1 MLRIG
6 TAAFRAPIEGGTVR
20 IPMSILKK
28 STAVFCAAA
37 LGATALFGC
46 TAPAESSDGAAS
58 QDQAQEAEDR
68 TVVDMRGDEITVPA
82 DTSTVLTV
90 NSVATQMVLMLGGE
104 DAAATMGKGFNYGEG
119 SLNASMF
126 PGLADVPTF
135 SREDSTVENI
145 AAIGPDFVLEGND
158 DVIAQLRDAGIPA
171 AYISVTSPETI
182 VEAVH
187 IIGDA
192 LGGEADQKAQA
203 YEDAYNEALEDTKAR
218 TADLSDDEKP
228 RVLYMRSTESTTGAN
243 SMPDSWITAA
253 GGINAAAEA
262 GFDGSGAEINAETI
276 MNIDPDIIIC
286 ESQDVA
292 DQFLSDAAYS
302 ELAAVQ
308 SGKVYAAPFG
318 TAVWSMGTAETLLQL
333 SWAGAII
340 NPDLFSDVDLDAV
353 TSDFY
358 QEFFGYELSQDELDG
373 IFHR

>member
-58 QDQAQEAEDR
+58 QDQAQEDEDR

-286 ESQDVA
+286 ESQDVV

-333 SWAGAII
+333 SWAGTII

>member
-28 STAVFCAAA
+28 TTAVFCAAA

-292 DQFLSDAAYS
+292 DQFLSDAAYN

-333 SWAGAII
+333 SWAGTII

>member
-1 MLRIG
+1 M
-6 TAAFRAPIEGGTVR
+6 R

-37 LGATALFGC
+37 LGAAALFGC
-46 TAPAESSDGAAS
+46 SAPAESSDGAAS

-104 DAAATMGKGFNYGEG
+104 DAAATMGKGFNYSEG

-182 VEAVH
+182 VEAVR

-292 DQFLSDAAYS
+292 DQFLNDAAYS

-333 SWAGAII
+333 SWAGTII

-358 QEFFGYELSQDELDG
+358 KEFFGYELSQDELDG

>member
-218 TADLSDDEKP
+218 TADLSDDDKP

-333 SWAGAII
+333 SWAGTII

>member
-1 MLRIG
+1 M
-6 TAAFRAPIEGGTVR
+6 R

-119 SLNASMF
+119 SLNASTF

-333 SWAGAII
+333 SWAGTII

>member
-28 STAVFCAAA
+28 SIAVFCAAA
-37 LGATALFGC
+37 LGVTALFGC

-68 TVVDMRGDEITVPA
+68 TVIDMRGDEITVPA

-308 SGKVYAAPFG
+308 SGKVYVAPFG

-333 SWAGAII
+333 SWAGTII

>member
-1 MLRIG
+1 MLQIG
-6 TAAFRAPIEGGTVR
+6 TAAFRASIEGGTVR

-333 SWAGAII
+333 SWAGTII

>member
-333 SWAGAII
+333 SWAGTVI

>member
-28 STAVFCAAA
+28 SIAVFCAAA

-68 TVVDMRGDEITVPA
+68 TVIDMRGDEITVPA

-308 SGKVYAAPFG
+308 SGKVYVAPFG

-333 SWAGAII
+333 SWAGTII